1 MFPLFTF
8 RNSTNLRFSDSESS
22 RNNSAKSISVVHP
35 DPSDIDIR
43 KFCASVRFPKLEA
56 LFIHSIMNISAI
68 ISNPK
73 MFWVDARRIIAGVAY
88 NRPNGNSTFVNFI
101 RNSVRTSIPA
111 KFSVPIAI
119 VRSFINPARISSSG
133 FAEENAAP
141 IKKTR
146 FTEFF
151 RRFRSW
157 FFASGTN
164 FVVTRHRYF
173 LYTGAIILAFLKPI
187 SLHAANGTVLLIDK
201 LAPKNAAFIGL
212 VDSSQT
218 VTNTTN
224 FNNNLS
230 SSDDTVQKAL
240 DTLDEMVA
248 SGGGGGGAPTAGS
261 TNYVWISTGYVQPG
275 AFKISSGTVYGPLYV
290 NDDGGGNAALILNG
304 SLTVDRPDL
313 GTGLVSRSALS
324 FLPNAS
330 TPRLSITAY
339 NAIASESAIA
349 FYDANVNQYAALKTN
364 PLSVHSISLALSSGA
379 TSAFSPTIRWG
390 ATASGKQNFYGPN
403 TDSIVEFD
411 PIGNSSFTIPVYLS
425 SITIN
430 KQIIDSV
437 GSAGTTDQVLT
448 KKATGPTWA
457 DATGGGGGSGT
468 PLEVFSNF
476 DVQRTSPTRS
486 ISIGDALKMT
496 VSGSTAIVT
505 VDFSSVASR
514 GDLSGYLPTT
524 TLYVASANV
533 TGALTITGNGTVGST
548 PTWGVNFSSVQS
560 VGMFVSSFP
569 ATGVTPGSYT
579 NTSLTVDAYGRLTA
593 ASNGAGG
600 SAASS
605 GVSGSVQIASNSV
618 LGSVTG
624 FVYSTTTAVLTI
636 PGVVITSGTT
646 SGMSSIQ
653 RGLTV
658 NTSGYNTVGSSS
670 SFIVNGGGVGSVVP
684 RFTVDPINDIVISS
698 AQAKFVS
705 STTFNGAV
713 IDGAATAGTSGQVFT
728 SRGNGLSPTWQ
739 APAVSQSDLTA
750 YMTQSSSTANNLKLS
765 SATATYLNKQSIYVA
780 SATVTSAF
788 SLSGTNNVAA
798 AAPIFAL
805 NSSSVTM
812 YGPNIPAASIS
823 AGSLGAS
830 VLVSSLTAVNTNV
843 GSFTNANITV
853 NAQGQVTAA
862 SNGSAGGGS
871 GTPVAVSSN
880 SVIVS
885 SPTTNINFMPPF
897 IVSLQGATT
906 SLVTLNS
913 SSVTLQGVL
922 NDIHNQN
929 QLQQGASFYVWNGT
943 VDGML
948 TVYGSSGTDGMSTF
962 DRGLTVNVGQYST
975 STSSADFKVKGP
987 NADMFSVAPSSGFIV
1002 MAATTVINGGW
1013 AWKTRTVT
1021 TSTTATVDD
1030 NFIGV
1035 SDTSAPRTITLFS
1048 TATCTS
1054 TNYKLTVMDQ
1064 SGGAASNNITLATTG
1079 GQKINGSTTK
1089 VISTNYQALDA
1100 ICKSDGWWAW

>member
-1 MFPLFTF
+1 MKKLFLAGIIVLATSPLF
-8 RNSTNLRFSDSESS
+8 
-22 RNNSAKSISVVHP
+22 
-35 DPSDIDIR
+35 
-43 KFCASVRFPKLEA
+43 
-56 LFIHSIMNISAI
+56 
-68 ISNPK
+68 
-73 MFWVDARRIIAGVAY
+73 AR
-88 NRPNGNSTFVNFI
+88 
-101 RNSVRTSIPA
+101 
-111 KFSVPIAI
+111 
-119 VRSFINPARISSSG
+119 
-133 FAEENAAP
+133 
-141 IKKTR
+141 
-146 FTEFF
+146 
-151 RRFRSW
+151 
-157 FFASGTN
+157 
-164 FVVTRHRYF
+164 
-173 LYTGAIILAFLKPI
+173 
-187 SLHAANGTVLLIDK
+187 NGTVFVQDK
-201 LAPKNAAFIGL
+201 IAPKNAAFVGV

-218 VTNTTN
+218 VVSTFT
-224 FNNNLS
+224 FNRNLS
-230 SSDDTVQKAL
+230 SADIDVQHAL
-240 DTLDEMVA
+240 ETLDDLIA
-248 SGGGGGGAPTAGS
+248 SGGGGASALAIKQNGVSVSSPTSVLNFVSPMLATFVVGTTVQITIDTTTSSGVITNSSVTATYVNKLGPIPAAGS
-261 TNYVWISTGYVQPG
+261 NTNVQFNNSGSLGGDNGFQYDSSVSSITVNG
-275 AFKISSGTVYGPLYV
+275 AAGINGT
-290 NDDGGGNAALILNG
+290 
-304 SLTVDRPDL
+304 LTVDRPDL
-313 GTGLVSRSALS
+313 GTGLVNRSALS
-324 FLPNAS
+324 FNPNAG
-330 TPRLSITAY
+330 TPRLDITAY
-339 NAIASESAIA
+339 NAIGSEASIA
-349 FYDANVNQYAALKTN
+349 FYDSNVNQYATVTTN
-364 PLSVHSISLALSSGA
+364 PLSAHSLSLSLSSGS
-379 TSAFSPTIRWG
+379 TSSFSPKTRWG
-390 ATASGKQNFYGPN
+390 TSLAGKHNFYGANLDPL
-403 TDSIVEFD
+403 VEFN
-411 PIGNSSFTIPVYLS
+411 PVGNSSFTIPVYLS
-425 SITIN
+425 TITIVR
-430 KQIIDSV
+430 QLLDST
-437 GSAGTTDQVLT
+437 GSAGSSGQFFGSNGTS
-448 KKATGPTWA
+448 GPTWQTPA
-457 DATGGGGGSGT
+457 GSG
-468 PLEVFSNF
+468 S
-476 DVQRTSPTRS
+476 
-486 ISIGDALKMT
+486 
-496 VSGSTAIVT
+496 
-505 VDFSSVASR
+505 
-514 GDLSGYLPTT
+514 
-524 TLYVASANV
+524 ASA
-533 TGALTITGNGTVGST
+533 
-548 PTWGVNFSSVQS
+548 
-560 VGMFVSSFP
+560 
-569 ATGVTPGSYT
+569 
-579 NTSLTVDAYGRLTA
+579 
-593 ASNGAGG
+593 
-600 SAASS
+600 S
-605 GVSGSVQIASNSV
+605 GPSGSVQIASNSV